1 MSVIV
6 LGSLAL
12 LVLFVCALVWRT
24 RAKVSKP
31 SPTQQQQQQHLER
44 ISVLGRGIVVEGT
57 LRCDDPLRIDGTFRG
72 SVEATEPLTIGE
84 PGHVIGDVHAREL
97 FIAGEIDGDLSAER
111 LGLHATARVNGDIE
125 CGAISV
131 DNGAWFHGRVT
142 MKREEADA
150 DAHATA

>member
-1 MSVIV
+1 MWVIV

-24 RAKVSKP
+24 RTKVSQP
-31 SPTQQQQQQHLER
+31 SPAQSAQQEQRER
-44 ISVLGRGIVVEGT
+44 ISVLGRGIIVEGT

-72 SVEATEPLTIGE
+72 NVVATAPLTIGE
-84 PGHVIGDVHAREL
+84 PGRVIGDVHAREL
-97 FIAGEIDGDLSAER
+97 FVAGEIDGDLSAER

-125 CGAISV
+125 CGAIRV